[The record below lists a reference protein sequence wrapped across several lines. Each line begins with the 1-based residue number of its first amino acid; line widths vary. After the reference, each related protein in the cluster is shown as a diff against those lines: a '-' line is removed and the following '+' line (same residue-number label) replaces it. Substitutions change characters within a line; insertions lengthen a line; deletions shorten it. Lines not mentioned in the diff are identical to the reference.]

1 MPYKSEWVSPERFD
15 TFGGLHVYHVYHGD
29 TYEDGPVAGEY
40 TLSDEDDDGYFSLDN
55 VLVDLIDEHP
65 RWWRKLEAAQH
76 LQGEGRTKLID
87 AVSLLTAVA
96 HDLIPSGDT
105 DMSTVK
111 SLQRCPGCGSDLV
124 PWHHPVWEPGP
135 TDSPA
140 TIDPRAGHR
149 RVFDRCLVCTNED
162 SWEAFIRLHR
172 LMLPPTGWRQ
182 TPDGLWVPEL
192 DSPTELDMI
201 GSPSASAPDHMRYM
215 CETDKEDGDSVAHF
229 GYSIN
234 GEVLRTS
241 GLTVDQLEERIIKR
255 WLQLRGEQE

>member
-1 MPYKSEWVSPERFD
+1 MQGV
-15 TFGGLHVYHVYHGD
+15 
-29 TYEDGPVAGEY
+29 Y
-40 TLSDEDDDGYFSLDN
+40 TLSAEDDDGYFSLDD
-55 VLVDLIDEHP
+55 VLVDIIDEHP
-65 RWWRKLEAAQH
+65 RWWRKLEAHQRE
-76 LQGEGRTKLID
+76 QGEGRHKLLD

-96 HDLIPSGDT
+96 HDLIPGDDT
-105 DMSTVK
+105 DMSTAKSVK
-111 SLQRCPGCGSDLV
+111 SCPVCGSDMV
-124 PWHHPVWEPGP
+124 PWHHPVVTPVI
-135 TDSPA
+135 DDA
-140 TIDPRAGHR
+140 TVRIDPHAGHR

-215 CETDKEDGDSVAHF
+215 CETDKEDGDLVAQYK
-229 GYSIN
+229 YSIN
-234 GEVLRTS
+234 GEVLRAS
-241 GLTVDQLEERIIKR
+241 GLTADQLEERIIKR